1 MLGLFVSRC
10 FLRLTIS
17 AIDNGELHQLAPFI
31 VVVSRRQ
38 KMAYALDTLSQFL
51 LAQQMIVIDG
61 CDEHVQRLLQMI
73 PSRLSAKSLLFSG
86 VLNV

>member
-51 LAQQMIVIDG
+51 LAP
-61 CDEHVQRLLQMI
+61 E
-73 PSRLSAKSLLFSG
+73 KSFEAWEFLG
-86 VLNV
+86 GMKVAYR